1 MKSINFNMLNETSM
15 QAVLGNITKD
25 ILKAMY
31 GVDFRF
37 DVDLANISSLIKEE
51 ENNLTFS
58 IKGEPAQVKSYV
70 KSIAR
75 MKFYLDAMMEKG
87 KDHPMALKRKAELD
101 QATKEFEME
110 TGFAW
115 PFKHEG

>member
-1 MKSINFNMLNETSM
+1 
-15 QAVLGNITKD
+15 
-25 ILKAMY
+25 
-31 GVDFRF
+31 
-37 DVDLANISSLIKEE
+37 
-51 ENNLTFS
+51 
-58 IKGEPAQVKSYV
+58 
-70 KSIAR
+70 
-75 MKFYLDAMMEKG
+75 MMEMG